1 MVLTRKNGVKQMS
14 KAIKLYMP
22 SIRKKCIAQWEKD
35 GRKGAFLRV
44 YVDRQNGKIYYD
56 TMTERFP
63 LVGWV
68 IAKVK
73 GVYTLLT
80 TAEKEKA
87 DFSKLFAAMGN
98 A

>member
-1 MVLTRKNGVKQMS
+1 MS
-14 KAIKLYMP
+14 KCIKMNSEYIRKLAIK
-22 SIRKKCIAQWEKD
+22 QWEKD

-56 TMTERFP
+56 TMTDRFP

-73 GVYTLLT
+73 GVYKLLT
-80 TAEKEKA
+80 DAEKEKA
-87 DFSKLFAAMGN
+87 EFAKLFAAMGN